1 MKRKQLWYGIFAV
14 LFIMSS
20 CKNKEEHKIYS
31 FKTMCNFDFI
41 SDTLLLNMD
50 LQDVVYR
57 GIEIP
62 SQAQAP
68 NGFEFQFEF
77 PDYKK
82 GNYFYKIY
90 YQNESYK
97 FDESDPLAHENFYGS
112 WEDTDIEFKPITSE
126 KIVDY
131 IRIVGNPRNEK
142 IYFGA
147 SLNDFEITDEKIDGL
162 INTIRN
168 SPEWFAGIKE
178 KAEQNKHSVET
189 QLYLDALWMIDYSR
203 DEGNE
208 NHRWKRNPRTG
219 CYSFL
224 LVICDEKALSKI
236 PDYIKN
242 IALKHPEVDQFVNP
256 YTYFSANKEKNII
269 VQKSDQVL
277 RTRAVLTPEYGVYVD
292 PISLFDRIEISRENQ
307 LCNDTHE
314 LFERALF
321 EQFFHNINRDYV
333 LHNIPV
339 IDDVYGDNY
348 TQEDYD
354 RNAKKYDN
362 QRIKDHPY
370 ISDNPCKTVNVFGDY
385 IQLVNPGNDGK
396 GKPRKENVGVKTR
409 VGLTYGKYIGKI
421 KFPKIL
427 NNHNVSNGLTN
438 AFWLIY
444 ESDKPWNARR
454 KSSSG
459 YVSKNY
465 NYESGVEPE
474 KYPNINYS
482 EIDIEIVKTS
492 RKWPHQKNNVNERNS
507 SDVMFCCT
515 NWDMSSSDPKNYGT
529 ENTIQYG
536 NQKFYS
542 YRWHKYYNA
551 TTIRTPISNDE
562 LFGSDYYYYEI
573 EWKPNEII
581 WRAGPSLDK
590 MKVMGYM
597 NSTFTSIPNNQ
608 MRAIVTQEYHYGE
621 WWPPIVWDQ
630 KNIPYPK
637 NDIIGKV
644 YEIIVE

>member
-1 MKRKQLWYGIFAV
+1 MKTSFWFSAV
-14 LFIMSS
+14 IAALFLMSS
-20 CKNKEEHKIYS
+20 CKERTAYPFKI
-31 FKTMCNFDFI
+31 MCNFDLA

-50 LQDVVYR
+50 MQDVVYK

-62 SQAQAP
+62 SKTQNP
-68 NGFEFQFEF
+68 DGFEFQFEF
-77 PDYKK
+77 SNYKK

-97 FDESDPLAHENFYGS
+97 FDESDPLAYENFYGS

-131 IRIVGNPRNEK
+131 IRIVGNPRNEE

-147 SLNDFEITDEKIDGL
+147 PLTDFEVTDEKISAL
-162 INTIRN
+162 EYAMRHT
-168 SPEWFAGIKE
+168 PEWFAAIKE
-178 KAEQNKHSVET
+178 KAERQKRTIET
-189 QLYLDALWMIDYSR
+189 QLFLDALWMIDSR
-203 DEGNE
+203 RNEGNE

-224 LVICDEKALSKI
+224 LVICDEATLSKI

-242 IALKHPEVDQFVNP
+242 IALKNPEANQFVNP
-256 YTYFSANKEKNII
+256 YTYFSAKKDRNIV
-269 VQKSDQVL
+269 VQKSTQTL
-277 RTRAVLTPEYGVYVD
+277 RTRAILSPENGIYVD
-292 PISLFDRIEISRENQ
+292 ALSLFDRIEISKENP

-314 LFERALF
+314 QFENALF
-321 EQFFHNINRDYV
+321 EQFFHYINRDYH
-333 LHNIPV
+333 LPNIPV
-339 IDDVYGDNY
+339 TADVYGDSY
-348 TQEDYD
+348 TQEDYVA
-354 RNAKKYDN
+354 NVEKYDN
-362 QRIKDHPY
+362 QRINDHPY
-370 ISDNPCKTVNVFGDY
+370 ISDSPCRTVSMPDNY
-385 IQLVNPGNDGK
+385 IQLVNPGNAK
-396 GKPRKENVGVKTR
+396 NEKPRKESVGVKTR
-409 VGLTYGKYIGKI
+409 VGFTYGKYIGKI

-427 NNHNVSNGLTN
+427 NDHNVSNGLTN

-454 KSSSG
+454 ESKNG
-459 YVSKNY
+459 YVHKSY
-465 NYESGVEPE
+465 NYECGVEPE
-474 KYPNINYS
+474 KKPTTNYS
-482 EIDIEIVKTS
+482 EIDIEIVKAS
-492 RKWPHQKNNVNERNS
+492 RTWPHQKNNIDERGS

-515 NWDMSSSDPKNYGT
+515 NWDMSCADPKNYGK
-529 ENTIQYG
+529 EINVQYD

-551 TTIRTPISNDE
+551 TTIKTPIPNNE
-562 LFGSDYYYYEI
+562 LFDPEYYYYEI

-581 WRAGPSLDK
+581 WRVGASLDN

-597 NSTFTSIPNNQ
+597 NDTFTAIPNNQ
-608 MRAIVTQEYHYGE
+608 MRAVVTQEYHYGE

-637 NDIIGKV
+637 SDIVGRV